1 MFTTLLAMLIFAA
14 VPAVPGALL
23 LRNGRAPALR
33 WLGWGLLGLGVLIL
47 LLIPLVVPV
56 SFESSGTPDIPG
68 VAPP

>member
-14 VPAVPGALL
+14 VPAAPGALL
-23 LRNGRAPALR
+23 IRSSRAPALR
-33 WLGWGLLGLGVLIL
+33 WLDWGLLGLGVLIL

-68 VAPP
+68 ISP